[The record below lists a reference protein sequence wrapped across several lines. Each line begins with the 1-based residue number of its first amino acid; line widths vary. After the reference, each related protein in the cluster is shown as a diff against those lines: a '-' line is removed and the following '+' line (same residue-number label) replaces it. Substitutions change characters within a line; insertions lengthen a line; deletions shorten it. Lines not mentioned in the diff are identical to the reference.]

1 MIDRFV
7 ENAIDGDPMQIDRLM
22 ESEKKIAH
30 LHYLSLDQ
38 SAINRLGWSGL
49 CTFYK
54 ISLPPL
60 SSKYSRSIGSLH
72 HDHLCSQRI
81 CLLPF

>member
-30 LHYLSLDQ
+30 LQFLPNTLNQ
-38 SAINRLGWSGL
+38 SAINR
-49 CTFYK
+49 
-54 ISLPPL
+54 
-60 SSKYSRSIGSLH
+60 
-72 HDHLCSQRI
+72 
-81 CLLPF
+81 